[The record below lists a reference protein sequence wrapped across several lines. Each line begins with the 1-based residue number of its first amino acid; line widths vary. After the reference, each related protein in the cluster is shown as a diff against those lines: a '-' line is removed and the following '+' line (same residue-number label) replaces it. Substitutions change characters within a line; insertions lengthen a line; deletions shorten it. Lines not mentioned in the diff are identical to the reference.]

1 MIKGICDTDK
11 YSPLEK
17 GQEYYLFPCGE
28 YHYYVSKF
36 NSPTAHYGVYE
47 KKNFTVLI
55 KQEPGQL
62 SLF

>member
-11 YSPLEK
+11 YTPLEK

-47 KKNFTVLI
+47 KRTLQF
-55 KQEPGQL
+55 
-62 SLF
+62 